1 MGAEAAFVQHVHDLT
16 VADAAVVTRYHETM
30 RVSIPSCRW
39 SIEHTHG
46 IEKRWLRSADCGPP
60 MWKLPTL
67 PLKPEPTPRL

>member
-30 RVSIPSCRW
+30 RVSIPSCRG

-46 IEKRWLRSADCGPP
+46 IEKR
-60 MWKLPTL
+60 
-67 PLKPEPTPRL
+67 